1 MSSLVSGQD
10 SMLGGERQLH
20 LRDILQVLATHWK
33 VIAIMTVVVVGAAY
47 NSARRAVTFYRSDA
61 SFQIGSKKSGA
72 VRSDQPSV
80 NELELQTDP
89 VLSEALILQTQ
100 NLALQVADS
109 LGLQLRLLDGRIP
122 RGDILDDVH
131 VGDALPQDTFAL
143 QLKGPAGYELRNGR
157 GALIAAAPYSVPVRD
172 SAHALSFTVRPSAV
186 ERSVRFVIIPKVA
199 AANDVRGGLGFS
211 VHPSTTVVNA
221 SFQGTDPS
229 VAPDILN
236 EAVRVLSEDGVERLR
251 ELSTQR
257 EAYLRTQ
264 LAEASANYQG
274 ALTALQRFKEAQGT
288 VDISAE
294 EQALLNSVQLQ
305 DRERQQQRE
314 NLALLQGILTSD
326 TTRGV
331 TVETLNR
338 LAAIPSMSTNTAIAF
353 QLQNLLKLYDD
364 RRSITAGTLGL
375 REDNPSVQALEQRIL
390 QAGHALR
397 QEAQATAEGIRANIE
412 GLDGRIRDLRERLSQ
427 FPGKETEIGKLQLDA
442 SLYNDT
448 YRYLMTQLQSAEL
461 ESATIAPYIQVV
473 ETATVAGRIG
483 ITTRQRVVVGLLV
496 GLFLG
501 TVIAFFLEYLD
512 QTIKTASDVERALK
526 IPVLGLIPFDPRG
539 ARHARD
545 GRRRGALALITNAAP
560 DDPTSEA
567 YRVLRTN
574 VTFVSAEQRALQLI
588 CVTSAGPS
596 EGKSTTAA
604 NLAITLAQ
612 QGSHTLLVDADLRRP
627 QVHRAFNLVQEPGL
641 TDILIGNSAAREAIR
656 PNVIKGLDVLP
667 GGALPPNPSELLGSE
682 AMHRLLGE
690 LRAQYD
696 TIIFDTPPAL
706 AVTDATVLGTNADG
720 VILVIRVG
728 ETDEPAA
735 QRAVEA
741 FRRVQ
746 ARVAG
751 AVLNGV
757 EKTRDRYYYYYYGKG
772 SRRSTGL
779 LARVRERLAGI
790 I

>member
-1 MSSLVSGQD
+1 MTGMDSGHD
-10 SMLGGERQLH
+10 AMLGSGRQLH
-20 LRDILQVLATHWK
+20 LRDILQVLVMHWK
-33 VIAIMTVVVVGAAY
+33 IIAIVAVAVVLAAY
-47 NSARRAVTFYRSDA
+47 SSAKRAVTFYRSDA
-61 SFQIGSKKSGA
+61 SFQIGSKKTGA
-72 VRSDQPSV
+72 MRSDQPGV
-80 NELELQTDP
+80 NEMELQTDP

-100 NLALQVADS
+100 NLALQVVDT
-109 LGLQLRLLDGRIP
+109 LGLQLKLLDPRTP
-122 RGDILDDVH
+122 RGDIFDDVY
-131 VGDALPQDTFAL
+131 VGSALPRDTFTL
-143 QLKGPAGYELRNGR
+143 RLRGPSGYELRDGR
-157 GALIAAAPYSVPVRD
+157 GELIAAASYAVPVRD
-172 SAHALSFTVRPSAV
+172 TLHTLSFTVHPSAV
-186 ERSVRFVIIPKVA
+186 ERTVRFVIVPKA
-199 AANDVRGGLGFS
+199 AAGNDVRGGLGFT
-211 VHPSTTVVNA
+211 VHPSTTVVDA
-221 SFQGTDPS
+221 WYQGTDQS
-229 VAPDILN
+229 LAPYILN
-236 EAVRVLSEDGVERLR
+236 AAIYALRENGVQRLR

-257 EAYLRTQ
+257 EMYLKEQ
-264 LAEASANYQG
+264 LAEASTNYTS
-274 ALTALQRFKEAQGT
+274 ALTALQRYKEEEGT

-294 EQALLNSVQLQ
+294 EQALLNSVQTLDHEQ
-305 DRERQQQRE
+305 QQQRE
-314 NLALLQGILTSD
+314 NLALLQGILSSD
-326 TTRGV
+326 TTHGV

-338 LAAIPSMSTNTAIAF
+338 LAAIPNMSANTAIAF

-375 REDNPSVQALEQRIL
+375 REDNPSVQALEQRIQ
-390 QAGHALR
+390 QAGRALR
-397 QEAQATAEGIRANIE
+397 QESQATAEGIRANIA
-412 GLDGRIRDLRERLSQ
+412 GLDGRVRELRRQLAQ
-427 FPGKETEIGKLQLDA
+427 FPGKETQIGKLQLDA

-473 ETATVAGRIG
+473 ETGTVAGRIG
-483 ITTRQRVVVGLLV
+483 VTTRQRVVVGLLV

-501 TVIAFFLEYLD
+501 IVLAFFLEYLD

-526 IPVLGLIPFDPRG
+526 IPVLGLIPIDPRG
-539 ARHARD
+539 ARHVHP
-545 GRRRGALALITNAAP
+545 GRHHGIALITSAAP

-588 CVTSAGPS
+588 CVTSPGPG

-627 QVHRAFNLVQEPGL
+627 LVHRAFNLVQEPGL
-641 TDILIGNSAAREAIR
+641 TDILIGTSAAREAIR

-690 LRAQYD
+690 LRSQYD
-696 TIIFDTPPAL
+696 TIIFDTPPVL
-706 AVTDATVLGTNADG
+706 AVTDATVLGTSADA
-720 VILVIRVG
+720 VILVLRVG
-728 ETDEPAA
+728 ETEETAA
-735 QRAVEA
+735 QRAVES

-746 ARVAG
+746 TRVAG

-757 EKTRDRYYYYYYGKG
+757 EKTRDRYYYYYYGKNPRG
-772 SRRSTGL
+772 GGGL
-779 LARVRERLAGI
+779 LARARERLARI